1 MPAVMSIELRDLH
14 FHAFHGLYPEERKT
28 GNDFRV
34 WLQVDYTPPEEVI
47 TAIEDTINY
56 ATLFDIVQQAMQN
69 PVELLETLVMDIAGS
84 IHVRFPQVIKISIS
98 IHKLHPP
105 IARFTGEV
113 GVKYEKE
120 Y

>member
-1 MPAVMSIELRDLH
+1 MPAVMTIVLPDLH

-34 WLQVDYTPPEEVI
+34 ALQVDYLPPEEVI
-47 TAIEDTINY
+47 KSLDDTLNY
-56 ATLFDIVQQAMQN
+56 ATLFEIVEKSMQS
-69 PVELLETLVMDIAGS
+69 PVALLETLVMELAAT
-84 IHVRFPQVIKISIS
+84 IHERFPQITRISIAV
-98 IHKLHPP
+98 HKLHPP

-113 GVKYEKE
+113 GVKFEKD

>member
-1 MPAVMSIELRDLH
+1 MPALMTIELRDLH
-14 FHAFHGLYPEERKT
+14 FHAFHGLYPEERKA

-34 WLQVDYTPPEEVI
+34 WLQVDYQPPEEVI
-47 TAIEDTINY
+47 KAIEGTINY
-56 ATLFDIVQQAMQN
+56 SVLFDIVQKAMHT
-69 PVELLETLVMDIAGS
+69 PVDLLETLVMDIADT
-84 IHVRFPQVIKISIS
+84 IHVRFPQVRKISVS

-113 GVKYEKE
+113 GVKFEKE

>member
-1 MPAVMSIELRDLH
+1 MTIELRDLH

-34 WLQVDYTPPEEVI
+34 SLQAEYIPPEHVI
-47 TAIEDTINY
+47 TGIEDTINY
-56 ATLFDIVQQAMQN
+56 ATLFDLVQNSMN
-69 PVELLETLVMDIAGS
+69 SPVALLETLVMELAET
-84 IHVRFPQVIKISIS
+84 IHERFPQVKKISIAVQ
-98 IHKLHPP
+98 KLHPP

-113 GVKYEKE
+113 GVKFEKE

>member
-1 MPAVMSIELRDLH
+1 MPAVMTIGLRDLR

-34 WLQVDYTPPEEVI
+34 DLEVDYCPPEEVI
-47 TAIEDTINY
+47 TQINDTLNY
-56 ATLFDIVQQAMQN
+56 AVLFEIVDLSMKQPAD
-69 PVELLETLVMDIAGS
+69 LLETLVMGIADT
-84 IHVRFPQVIKISIS
+84 IHSRYTQVTRIRIS

-105 IARFTGEV
+105 IERFSGEV
-113 GVKYEKE
+113 GVCFEKT

>member
-1 MPAVMSIELRDLH
+1 MSALMTIELRDLH

-34 WLQVDYTPPEEVI
+34 ALDVDYIPSDEII
-47 TAIEDTINY
+47 TQIGDTLNY
-56 ATLFDIVQQAMQN
+56 ASLYTIVRKAMQT
-69 PVELLETLVMDIAGS
+69 PVDLLETLVMQITDT
-84 IHVRFPQVIKISIS
+84 IHLEFPQAIRIRIS

-105 IARFTGEV
+105 IEQFTGEV
-113 GVKYEKE
+113 GVVYEKI

>member
-1 MPAVMSIELRDLH
+1 MPALMTIELRDLH
-14 FHAFHGLYPEERKT
+14 FHAFHGLYPEERKA

-34 WLQVDYTPPEEVI
+34 WLQVNYQPPEEVI

-56 ATLFDIVQQAMQN
+56 AALFDIVQKAMQS
-69 PVELLETLVMDIAGS
+69 PVDLLETLVMEIADT
-84 IHVRFPQVIKISIS
+84 IHVRFPQVIRISIS

-113 GVKYEKE
+113 GVKFEKE

>member
-1 MPAVMSIELRDLH
+1 MPATLTIELRDLH

-34 WLQVDYTPPEEVI
+34 NLQVVFMPPGDRI
-47 TAIEDTINY
+47 INIEDTINY
-56 ATLFDIVQQAMQN
+56 AALFDLIQEAMLT
-69 PVELLETLVMDIAGS
+69 PVHLLETLVMDIAET
-84 IHVRFPQVIKISIS
+84 IHTRYPQVIKIIMS

-105 IARFTGEV
+105 IARFEGEV
-113 GVKYEKE
+113 GVHFEKE

>member
-1 MPAVMSIELRDLH
+1 MPALMTIELRDLH
-14 FHAFHGLYPEERKT
+14 FHAFHGLYPEERKA

-34 WLQVDYTPPEEVI
+34 WLQVDYQPPEEVI
-47 TAIEDTINY
+47 KTIEDTINY
-56 ATLFDIVQQAMQN
+56 AALFDIVQKAMHT
-69 PVELLETLVMDIAGS
+69 PVDLLETLVMDIADT

-113 GVKYEKE
+113 GVKFEKE

>member
-1 MPAVMSIELRDLH
+1 MSALMTIELRDLH
-14 FHAFHGLYPEERKT
+14 FHAFHGLFPEERKS

-34 WLQVDYTPPEEVI
+34 ALQVNYFPPEEVI

-56 ATLFDIVQQAMQN
+56 ANLFDIVQKAMHT
-69 PVELLETLVMDIAGS
+69 PVDLLETLVMEIAET
-84 IHVRFPQVIKISIS
+84 IHARFPLVIKISIS

-105 IARFTGEV
+105 IAGFNGEV
-113 GVKYEKE
+113 GVKFEKE

>member
-1 MPAVMSIELRDLH
+1 MPAKMTIELRDLH

-28 GNDFRV
+28 GNEFRV
-34 WLQVDYTPPEEVI
+34 ALQVDFLPPENYI
-47 TAIEDTINY
+47 TSIEDTINY
-56 ATLFDIVQQAMQN
+56 AALFDIVQKAMHQST
-69 PVELLETLVMDIAGS
+69 ELLETLVMAIS
-84 IHVRFPQVIKISIS
+84 ETIHTRFPQVIKINIS

-113 GVKYEKE
+113 GVNFEKE

>member
-1 MPAVMSIELRDLH
+1 MPALMTIELRDLH
-14 FHAFHGLYPEERKT
+14 FHAFHGLYPEERKA

-34 WLQVDYTPPEEVI
+34 WLQVDYQPPEEVI

-56 ATLFDIVQQAMQN
+56 AALFDIVQKAMHS
-69 PVELLETLVMDIAGS
+69 PVDLLETLVMEIADT
-84 IHVRFPQVIKISIS
+84 IHLRFPQVIRISIS

-113 GVKYEKE
+113 GVKFEKE

>member
-1 MPAVMSIELRDLH
+1 MPALMTIELRDLH
-14 FHAFHGLYPEERKT
+14 FHAFHGLYPEERKA

-34 WLQVDYTPPEEVI
+34 WLQVDYQPPEEVI

-56 ATLFDIVQQAMQN
+56 AALFDIVQKAMN
-69 PVELLETLVMDIAGS
+69 SPVDLLETLVMEIADT

-105 IARFTGEV
+105 IAQFTGEV
-113 GVKYEKE
+113 GVKFEKE